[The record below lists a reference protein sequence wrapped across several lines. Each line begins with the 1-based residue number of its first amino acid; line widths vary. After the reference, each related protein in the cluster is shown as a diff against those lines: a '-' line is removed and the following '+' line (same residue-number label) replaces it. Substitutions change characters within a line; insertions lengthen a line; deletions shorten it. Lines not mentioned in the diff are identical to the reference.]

1 MGNDQ
6 AWADARRIESWAG
19 EVRVNLI
26 RLAAIVVFYAQH
38 LVNVYLFR
46 DEPTIGGNYHAAVTV
61 LVLAWSVLVLLL
73 YFCLSRR
80 WVSPALKYVAT
91 AWDIVLI
98 TLLLMLTRDAKTM
111 LAVLYFPVL
120 AAAVLRLS
128 LPLVYF
134 ATLGT
139 MAAYLYFLG
148 YVRFWLQLPAE
159 QRLSRPQQI
168 VFLLA
173 LGTAGLLAGQVVRQA
188 RRLVAGYPVAVQQPR
203 GENHAG

>member
-1 MGNDQ
+1 MADD

-26 RLAAIVVFYAQH
+26 RLAAMIVFYGQH
-38 LVNVYLFR
+38 LVNLYLFR
-46 DEPTIGGNYHAAVTV
+46 DEPTIGGAYHTSVTA
-61 LVLAWSVLVLLL
+61 LVLAWSLLVLLL
-73 YFCLSRR
+73 YFCLARR
-80 WVSPALKYVAT
+80 WVPPALKYFAT
-91 AWDIVLI
+91 TWDILLI
-98 TLLLMLTRDAKTM
+98 TLLLLLTRDPKTM
-111 LAVLYFPVL
+111 LAVLYFLVV

-134 ATLGT
+134 TTLGT

-148 YVRFWLQLPAE
+148 YVRYWLQLPAQ

-188 RRLVAGYPVAVQQPR
+188 RRLVAGYPVTVRQPR
-203 GENHAG
+203 EESHAR

>member
-1 MGNDQ
+1 MANED

-26 RLAAIVVFYAQH
+26 RLAAIVVFYGQH

-46 DEPTIGGNYHAAVTV
+46 DDPTIGGAYHASVTA

-80 WVSPALKYVAT
+80 WVPPALKYFAT
-91 AWDIVLI
+91 TWDIVLI
-98 TLLLMLTRDAKTM
+98 TLLLLLTRDPKTM
-111 LAVLYFPVL
+111 LVVLYFLVI

-134 ATLGT
+134 TTLGA

-148 YVRFWLQLPAE
+148 YVRYWLQLPAE

-188 RRLVAGYPVAVQQPR
+188 RRLALGYPVAVGPQEESR
-203 GENHAG
+203 AF